1 MKMILK
7 PIVPFEP
14 VSSDT
19 IPEGPNWL
27 AQVKWD
33 GVRILTY
40 YDGQEVRLFNRKLNE
55 RTGNYPELL
64 DIKTYCEA
72 SSLILDG
79 EIIALGPD
87 GKPSFPE
94 VMKRDGI
101 RRMEKVAQAMKGVPI
116 TYMIFDIL
124 YVNGEWI
131 NRESLATRIAKM
143 QEIVKSNSQV
153 QLVTS
158 HDEGEALFKAME
170 QHGMEGIVMKKKD
183 SPYLIGEKMDHWC
196 KVKNYR
202 DIIAVVGGVTLKNDV
217 VNALLLG
224 LYDGEGRLWYIGHV
238 GTGRLSHQDWRDIT
252 AKVKPLVTQDK
263 PFVNKVEREREA
275 VWVNPLL
282 TVKVQFAE
290 WTPARSLRQPS
301 IQAFVEVPIRDCRFE
316 MQAHC

>member
-1 MKMILK
+1 MILK
-7 PIVPFEP
+7 PIIPFEP

-64 DIKTYCEA
+64 DIKTYCEV

-87 GKPSFPE
+87 GKPSFQE

-101 RRMEKVAQAMKGVPI
+101 RRMEKVAQAVKGVPI

-124 YVNGEWI
+124 YLNGEWI
-131 NRESLATRIAKM
+131 NREFLSRRIAKM
-143 QEIVKSNSQV
+143 QEIIKPNSQV

-170 QHGMEGIVMKKKD
+170 HHGMEGIVMKKKD
-183 SPYLIGEKMDHWC
+183 SPYLIGEKKDYWC

-202 DIIAVVGGVTLKNDV
+202 DIIAVVGGVTRKNGV
-217 VNALLLG
+217 VNSLLLG
-224 LYDGEGRLWYIGHV
+224 LYDGEGHLWYIGHA
-238 GTGRLSHQDWRDIT
+238 GTGRLSHQDWRDLT
-252 AKVKPLVTQDK
+252 ERVQPLIGLEK
-263 PFVNKVEREREA
+263 PFINKVEREREA
-275 VWVNPLL
+275 VWVKPQL
-282 TVKVQFAE
+282 TAKIKFAE
-290 WTPARSLRQPS
+290 WTSARSLRQPS
-301 IQAFVEVPIRDCRFE
+301 IQAFVDVPPRDCVLE
-316 MQAHC
+316 I